1 MNPGTKGGVKAVV
14 RTVLGERGALDALGG
29 EGIGEGVDRD
39 EDLGDVLLVEEVR
52 GLESVRDGDAELRRR
67 ALASEDQQII

>member
-1 MNPGTKGGVKAVV
+1 MKAVV
-14 RTVLGERGALDALGG
+14 RTVLGECGALDALGG
-29 EGIGEGVDRD
+29 EGIGEGVDRH

-67 ALASEDQQII
+67 A